1 LLDEEIRWKLQR
13 LREAKRAALRK
24 KQESLMSMPQEGP
37 PGKPNP
43 PEVAATMDGLEPLAV
58 QVVKGYRR
66 PKATGERWQMP
77 GGLLEP
83 CPPLFV
89 QEIKPQE
96 AVEGHRCT
104 FSCLFHGRP
113 QPTVTWYNN
122 TKPVGRIRG
131 TAVHTTE
138 CHSTLTFPSLLPQ
151 HGGTVTCVIF
161 NPLGTVSTSAAL
173 HVRRRMQAYKA
184 MKKEEEE
191 EEEMKKEEEEEE
203 EEKVKEEE
211 EGDKE

>member
-13 LREAKRAALRK
+13 LREAKRAALKK
-24 KQESLMSMPQEGP
+24 KQESLMSIPQGVP
-37 PGKPNP
+37 PRKPSP
-43 PEVAATMDGLEPLAV
+43 PEAAAGPLPV
-58 QVVKGYRR
+58 QVVKGYHRH
-66 PKATGERWQMP
+66 KAAGERWQIP

-89 QEIKPQE
+89 QEVKSQE
-96 AVEGHRCT
+96 AVEGQRCT

-122 TKPVGRIRG
+122 KKPVGRIWG

-138 CHSTLTFPSLLPQ
+138 CCSTLTFPSLLPQ

-173 HVRRRMQAYKA
+173 YVRPRMPAYEA
-184 MKKEEEE
+184 MKKEDEEE
-191 EEEMKKEEEEEE
+191 CKKEE
-203 EEKVKEEE
+203 VKEEE
-211 EGDKE
+211 EGVEEKKEE

>member
-13 LREAKRAALRK
+13 LREAKRAALKK
-24 KQESLMSMPQEGP
+24 KQESLMYMPQEDP
-37 PGKPNP
+37 HGKPSP
-43 PEVAATMDGLEPLAV
+43 AKVSAKMDGSEPIMVQLA
-58 QVVKGYRR
+58 KWYSR
-66 PKATGERWQMP
+66 PKAMGERWKMP
-77 GGLLEP
+77 GDFLEP

-89 QEIKPQE
+89 QQVKPQE
-96 AVEGHRCT
+96 AAEGQRCT

-122 TKPVGRIRG
+122 AKPVGRIQG

-138 CHSTLTFPSLLPQ
+138 CCSTLTFPSLLPQ

-173 HVRRRMQAYKA
+173 HVRQRIPAYEYTKKEEK

-191 EEEMKKEEEEEE
+191 EV
-203 EEKVKEEE
+203 EKVKEEKRE
-211 EGDKE
+211 KEK

>member
-13 LREAKRAALRK
+13 LREAKRAALKK
-24 KQESLMSMPQEGP
+24 KQESLMSMPQGGP
-37 PGKPNP
+37 LGKPSAC
-43 PEVAATMDGLEPLAV
+43 EAAATLDGSESAAV

-66 PKATGERWQMP
+66 PKATGEGWQMP
-77 GGLLEP
+77 GGLLDP

-89 QEIKPQE
+89 QEVKSQE
-96 AVEGHRCT
+96 AIEGHRCT

-122 TKPVGRIRG
+122 SKPVGCIRD

-138 CHSTLTFPSLLPQ
+138 CCSTLTFPSLLPQ

-161 NPLGTVSTSAAL
+161 NPLGTVSTSATL
-173 HVRRRMQAYKA
+173 HVRRQMPAYEA
-184 MKKEEEE
+184 MKKEEKEE
-191 EEEMKKEEEEEE
+191 GKKEDQEKEEERVKEEE
-203 EEKVKEEE
+203 EEKVK
-211 EGDKE
+211 

>member
-13 LREAKRAALRK
+13 LREAKRAALKK

-37 PGKPNP
+37 HGKPNP
-43 PEVAATMDGLEPLAV
+43 VKVAAKMDGSELCTV
-58 QVVKGYRR
+58 QVVKRYSR
-66 PKATGERWQMP
+66 PQAMGERRQMP

-89 QEIKPQE
+89 QEVKPQE
-96 AVEGHRCT
+96 AVEGQRCT

-122 TKPVGRIRG
+122 AKPVGRIRG

-138 CHSTLTFPSLLPQ
+138 CRSTLTFPSLLPQ

-173 HVRRRMQAYKA
+173 YVRQRMPAYEYTK
-184 MKKEEEE
+184 KKEERKEEEE
-191 EEEMKKEEEEEE
+191 EEGK
-203 EEKVKEEE
+203 KVKEEE
-211 EGDKE
+211 REKEK

>member
-13 LREAKRAALRK
+13 LREAKRAALKK
-24 KQESLMSMPQEGP
+24 KQETFMSVPQGGP
-37 PGKPNP
+37 PGKPSP
-43 PEVAATMDGLEPLAV
+43 PEVAATMDGSEPLTM
-58 QVVKGYRR
+58 QVVKGYHR
-66 PKATGERWQMP
+66 PKAAGERWQRP

-89 QEIKPQE
+89 QEIKSQE
-96 AVEGHRCT
+96 AVEGHKCT

-122 TKPVGRIRG
+122 NKPVGRIRG

-138 CHSTLTFPSLLPQ
+138 CRSTLTFPSLLPQ
-151 HGGTVTCVIF
+151 HGGTITCVIF

-173 HVRRRMQAYKA
+173 HVRRQMPAYEA

-191 EEEMKKEEEEEE
+191 EGKKEEEEEE

-211 EGDKE
+211 EGKEE

>member
-13 LREAKRAALRK
+13 LREAKRAALKK
-24 KQESLMSMPQEGP
+24 KQESLMSMPQEDS
-37 PGKPNP
+37 PGQPSP
-43 PEVAATMDGLEPLAV
+43 PEVATKMDGSEPLMV
-58 QVVKGYRR
+58 QVGKGYHR
-66 PKATGERWQMP
+66 PKAARGRWQLP

-96 AVEGHRCT
+96 AAEGTRCT

-138 CHSTLTFPSLLPQ
+138 CRSTLTFPSLLPQ

-173 HVRRRMQAYKA
+173 HVRQQMPAYEA
-184 MKKEEEE
+184 TRKEEEE
-191 EEEMKKEEEEEE
+191 EGKKEEKEEEEG
-203 EEKVKEEE
+203 KVKEEE
-211 EGDKE
+211 GERER

>member
-13 LREAKRAALRK
+13 LREAKRAALKK
-24 KQESLMSMPQEGP
+24 KQESLVSMPQESP
-37 PGKPNP
+37 PGKPSP
-43 PEVAATMDGLEPLAV
+43 SEVVATMDGSEPLTV
-58 QVVKGYRR
+58 QLVKGYHR

-89 QEIKPQE
+89 QEIKPQD

-173 HVRRRMQAYKA
+173 HVRRRMPAYEATKEEEKER
-184 MKKEEEE
+184 KKEEEE
-191 EEEMKKEEEEEE
+191 EEEK
-203 EEKVKEEE
+203 EEKVKEE
-211 EGDKE
+211 

>member
-1 LLDEEIRWKLQR
+1 LLDEEIRWKLQQ
-13 LREAKRAALRK
+13 LREAKRAALKK
-24 KQESLMSMPQEGP
+24 KQESLMCMPQEGP
-37 PGKPNP
+37 PGKLSP
-43 PEVAATMDGLEPLAV
+43 PKAAATMDGSEPLAV

-66 PKATGERWQMP
+66 PKVAGERWQMP
-77 GGLLEP
+77 GGLLEA

-89 QEIKPQE
+89 QEVKPQE
-96 AVEGHRCT
+96 AVEGQRCT
-104 FSCLFHGRP
+104 FSCLFHGHP

-122 TKPVGRIRG
+122 TKPVGRIQG

-173 HVRRRMQAYKA
+173 HVRRRMPAYEA
-184 MKKEEEE
+184 TKKEEEKE
-191 EEEMKKEEEEEE
+191 GKKEEEQEE
-203 EEKVKEEE
+203 EEKVKEKE
-211 EGDKE
+211 EGEKE

>member
-13 LREAKRAALRK
+13 LREAKKAVLKK
-24 KQESLMSMPQEGP
+24 KQESLMSMPQGGP
-37 PGKPNP
+37 PGKPSP
-43 PEVAATMDGLEPLAV
+43 PKVAATMDGSESLMV
-58 QVVKGYRR
+58 QVVKGYCR

-89 QEIKPQE
+89 QEVKPQE

-122 TKPVGRIRG
+122 AKPVGRVQG

-138 CHSTLTFPSLLPQ
+138 CHSTLTFSSLLPQ
-151 HGGTVTCVIF
+151 HDGTVTCVIF

-173 HVRRRMQAYKA
+173 HVRRRMPAYEA
-184 MKKEEEE
+184 MKKEEEKE
-191 EEEMKKEEEEEE
+191 RRKEEEEEE
-203 EEKVKEEE
+203 EEKVMEE
-211 EGDKE
+211 EGKKEE

>member
-13 LREAKRAALRK
+13 LREAKRAALKK
-24 KQESLMSMPQEGP
+24 KQESLMFVPQEGSR
-37 PGKPNP
+37 GKPSP
-43 PEVAATMDGLEPLAV
+43 VKVAAKIDGSELRRV
-58 QVVKGYRR
+58 QVVKRYSR
-66 PKATGERWQMP
+66 PDAMGERWQMP

-89 QEIKPQE
+89 QEVKPQE
-96 AVEGHRCT
+96 AVEGQRCT

-122 TKPVGRIRG
+122 AKPVGRIRG

-138 CHSTLTFPSLLPQ
+138 CRSTLTFPSLLPQ

-173 HVRRRMQAYKA
+173 YVRQRMPAYEYTK
-184 MKKEEEE
+184 KEEERKEEEE
-191 EEEMKKEEEEEE
+191 EEG
-203 EEKVKEEE
+203 EKVKEEE
-211 EGDKE
+211 GEKVK

>member
-13 LREAKRAALRK
+13 LREAKRAAQRK
-24 KQESLMSMPQEGP
+24 KQESLMSMPQRGP
-37 PGKPNP
+37 PGKPSP
-43 PEVAATMDGLEPLAV
+43 AEATATTDGSKSPA
-58 QVVKGYRR
+58 VKGYCR
-66 PKATGERWQMP
+66 PKGTRERWQIP
-77 GGLLEP
+77 GGLLA

-122 TKPVGRIRG
+122 AKPVGSIRG

-138 CHSTLTFPSLLPQ
+138 CRSTLTFPSLLPQ
-151 HGGTVTCVIF
+151 HSGTVTCVIF

-173 HVRRRMQAYKA
+173 YVRQQMPAYKA
-184 MKKEEEE
+184 MKRKVEKER
-191 EEEMKKEEEEEE
+191 KTE
-203 EEKVKEEE
+203 EEKMKTEEE
-211 EGDKE
+211 REKE

>member
-13 LREAKRAALRK
+13 LREAKRAALKK
-24 KQESLMSMPQEGP
+24 KQESLISLPQGSP
-37 PGKPNP
+37 PGKPGAL
-43 PEVAATMDGLEPLAV
+43 EAAATMDSSEPLAAHV
-58 QVVKGYRR
+58 AKEY
-66 PKATGERWQMP
+66 PKPKEAGKRWQMP

-104 FSCLFHGRP
+104 FSCLFHGHP

-138 CHSTLTFPSLLPQ
+138 CRSTLTFPSLLPQ

-173 HVRRRMQAYKA
+173 HVRRRMPAYEA
-184 MKKEEEE
+184 TKKEEEE
-191 EEEMKKEEEEEE
+191 EGKREKEQEE

-211 EGDKE
+211 GEKKK

>member
-13 LREAKRAALRK
+13 LREAKRAALKK
-24 KQESLMSMPQEGP
+24 KQESLMSMSQGGP
-37 PGKPNP
+37 LGKPSP
-43 PEVAATMDGLEPLAV
+43 MEAAATMDGSEPLTV
-58 QVVKGYRR
+58 QVVKGYRW
-66 PKATGERWQMP
+66 PKVTRERWQMP

-131 TAVHTTE
+131 IAVHTTE
-138 CHSTLTFPSLLPQ
+138 CQSTLTFPSLLPQ

-173 HVRRRMQAYKA
+173 HVRRQMPGYEA
-184 MKKEEEE
+184 MKKEEVERKKEEEE
-191 EEEMKKEEEEEE
+191 EK

-211 EGDKE
+211 EGEKE

>member
-13 LREAKRAALRK
+13 LREAKRAALKK
-24 KQESLMSMPQEGP
+24 KQESLMSMPQGDP
-37 PGKPNP
+37 SGKPSP
-43 PEVAATMDGLEPLAV
+43 PEMAATTDGSAPLAV
-58 QVVKGYRR
+58 QVVTGYHR
-66 PKATGERWQMP
+66 PKAAGEKWQMP
-77 GGLLEP
+77 GGLLDP

-89 QEIKPQE
+89 QEVKPQE

-122 TKPVGRIRG
+122 TKPVGRIQG

-173 HVRRRMQAYKA
+173 HVRRRMPAYEA
-184 MKKEEEE
+184 MKEEEEEGKKEEEE
-191 EEEMKKEEEEEE
+191 K
-203 EEKVKEEE
+203 EKVKEEE
-211 EGDKE
+211 GGE

>member
-13 LREAKRAALRK
+13 LREAKRAALKK
-24 KQESLMSMPQEGP
+24 KQGSLMAMPQEGP
-37 PGKPNP
+37 CGKPSP
-43 PEVAATMDGLEPLAV
+43 AKVVATMDGSEPLMV
-58 QVVKGYRR
+58 QVVKQYSR
-66 PKATGERWQMP
+66 PKAMRERWQMP

-89 QEIKPQE
+89 QEVKPQE
-96 AVEGHRCT
+96 AVEGQTCT
-104 FSCLFHGRP
+104 FSCLFHGHP

-122 TKPVGRIRG
+122 AKPVGRIQG

-138 CHSTLTFPSLLPQ
+138 CRSTLTFPSLLPQ

-173 HVRRRMQAYKA
+173 HVRQRMPAYEYRRKEEKR
-184 MKKEEEE
+184 KKE
-191 EEEMKKEEEEEE
+191 KEEE

-211 EGDKE
+211 REKEK